1 MKKALLLTILTFA
14 LAVTL
19 CTSVI
24 SPTQAYISNS
34 NWLGQRH
41 YYDPFWNSYYLT
53 VFAEG
58 TDATLTVTVYNDYW
72 WANSLNISA
81 VKIFM
86 DWNQNYTSTE
96 CSETNPVVMSYGTSR
111 TFLISFEVP
120 STAVASNLFQH
131 GWTIYVDEVN
141 ATSGPTEVTSHY
153 TWYGYGFVV
162 YSTVQKEAMNL
173 YDEINMLS
181 NYYYYYSF
189 SSIEAQSLW
198 YNGSIHYEMG
208 EDSYESCNFDSAKTH
223 YETALNLMNQ
233 AIDNETA
240 YDSDW
245 QEYEDNYSRQ
255 MDALYM
261 MQEQAYLKQIETN
274 ANATMKTADA
284 AMKEAEA
291 TYALAQAAMTQAYAW
306 IVFGIGFVIFAFAA
320 VMWASKR
327 PTP

>member
-24 SPTQAYISNS
+24 SPTQAYIYNY
-34 NWLGQRH
+34 NWLGQKH

-53 VFAEG
+53 VFPEG
-58 TDATLTVTVYNDYW
+58 TNATLTVTVYNNYG

-81 VKIFM
+81 VKIYM
-86 DWNQNYTSTE
+86 DWNTNYTSTE
-96 CSETNPVVMSYGTSR
+96 CSETNPVVISYGTSR

-131 GWTIYVDEVN
+131 GWTIYVDQVN
-141 ATSGPTEVTSHY
+141 ATSGPTEVTSHD
-153 TWYGYGFVV
+153 TWYGSGFVV

-189 SSIEAQSLW
+189 GSIEAQSLW
-198 YNGSIHYEMG
+198 YNGSIHYEIG
-208 EDSYESCNFDSAKTH
+208 EDSYESGNFDSAKTH

-233 AIDNETA
+233 AIDTETA

-245 QEYEDNYSRQ
+245 QDYEDNYSRQ
-255 MDALYM
+255 MD
-261 MQEQAYLKQIETN
+261 QANLKQIETN

-306 IVFGIGFVIFAFAA
+306 IVFGIGFVIFGFAA
-320 VMWASKR
+320 LLWASKR